1 VENILTT
8 LHVDKQ
14 YGDVKVLDHISI
26 DVPRGSIY
34 GLLGPNGAGKTTLIR
49 IINQIT
55 APDSGEVHFKG
66 RRLQR
71 DDIVHIG
78 YLPEERGLYRK
89 MKVGEQVLYLARL
102 KGLSS
107 VDARRQVNIWFE
119 KFEIQ
124 SWWNRK
130 VEELSKGMQ
139 QKVQF
144 IATVLHR
151 PTLLILDEPFSGF
164 DPINAEM
171 LKNEILQL
179 RDQGVTIVL
188 STHNMASVEEMCDY
202 ISLINKSR
210 CILQGEV
217 NQIRHEYKSGEYEL
231 SFEGDGAA
239 LMATLESSG
248 YRITSHKS
256 GIANS
261 AQRNGHCGLDPQSHK
276 NSAADYQEIAGQA
289 RNDKTKEEA
298 YDTPTQRQ
306 VSITV
311 HATTGSGNEL
321 LTKALPLVNIISFN
335 EILPRMNDIFIRQVG
350 QNLKPQTSN
359 LNGEAIA
366 EGKPQT

>member
-1 VENILTT
+1 MENILST

-14 YGDVKVLDHISI
+14 YGDTKVLDHISI
-26 DVPRGSIY
+26 DVPCGSIY

-55 APDSGEVHFKG
+55 APDSGEVHFMG

-71 DDIVHIG
+71 DDIAHIG

-89 MKVGEQVLYLARL
+89 MKVGEQALYLARL
-102 KGLSS
+102 KGLSNA
-107 VDARRQVNIWFE
+107 DAHRQVNIWFE

-151 PTLLILDEPFSGF
+151 PALLILDEPFSGF
-164 DPINAEM
+164 DPINSEI

-179 RDQGVTIVL
+179 REQGVTIVL

-202 ISLINKSR
+202 ISLIHKSR

-231 SFEGDGAA
+231 CFDGDSAA
-239 LMATLESSG
+239 LTATLEAAG
-248 YRITSHKS
+248 YRIVSHKS
-256 GIANS
+256 GITNS
-261 AQRNGHCGLDPQSHK
+261 VQQKGN
-276 NSAADYQEIAGQA
+276 
-289 RNDKTKEEA
+289 
-298 YDTPTQRQ
+298 
-306 VSITV
+306 ITV
-311 HATTGSGNEL
+311 HATPGSGNEL
-321 LTKALPLVNIISFN
+321 LAKALPLVNVISFN
-335 EILPRMNDIFIRQVG
+335 EILPRMNDIFIRKV
-350 QNLKPQTSN
+350 NEK
-359 LNGEAIA
+359 
-366 EGKPQT
+366 